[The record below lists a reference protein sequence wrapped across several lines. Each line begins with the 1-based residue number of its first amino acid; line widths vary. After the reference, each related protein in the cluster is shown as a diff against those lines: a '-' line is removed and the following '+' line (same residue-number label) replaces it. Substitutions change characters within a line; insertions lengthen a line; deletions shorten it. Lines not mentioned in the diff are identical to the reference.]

1 MVIKDRGGSRRSR
14 GTITIEDVARNAGVS
29 AMTVSR
35 VINGGKN
42 VRDSTRVR
50 VLEAVKQLN
59 YSPNSAARSLAAGQ
73 PMHVG
78 LLYANP
84 SASYLS
90 QFLIGA
96 LHAARHSGAH
106 LSIEACESED
116 PGDQAEAA
124 RRFAQGDVD
133 GVILPPPLSESKP
146 ILAEL
151 ASLRMPFV
159 TVAMAAPKP
168 DSLNVRID
176 DAAAAEEITRHL
188 LGLGHRR
195 IGFIKGHPNHVASR
209 DRFKGFSDALKDAG
223 LKVADMPV
231 EQGYFSYRSGLIAA
245 EKLLSRADPP
255 TAIFA
260 SNDDMGAAAISVAH
274 RLGLAV
280 PKDVSVVGFDDT
292 MLATSVWPELTTV
305 KQPISAMAEAAMELL
320 IADLRSRQA
329 NAARKVHERVLA
341 HALIIRESS
350 AAPPGPVAKVAK
362 TPKRVAK

>member
-1 MVIKDRGGSRRSR
+1 MASRGGSRRSR
-14 GTITIEDVARNAGVS
+14 GTITIEDVARAAGVS

-35 VINGGKN
+35 VVNRGKN
-42 VRDSTRVR
+42 VRDATRTKVM
-50 VLEAVKQLN
+50 EAVERLK
-59 YSPNSAARSLAAGQ
+59 YSPNTAARSLAAGQ

-124 RRFAQGDVD
+124 RRFAQTDVD
-133 GVILPPPLSESKP
+133 GVVLPPPLSESRP

-151 ASLRMPFV
+151 ASIRMPFV
-159 TVAMAAPKP
+159 TVAMPDPKP
-168 DSLNVRID
+168 QSLNVRID
-176 DAAAAEEITRHL
+176 DRSAAEEMTRYL
-188 LGLGHRR
+188 LGLGHRH
-195 IGFIKGHPNHVASR
+195 IGFIKGHPHHVASG
-209 DRFKGFSDALKDAG
+209 DRFRGFADAIKEAG
-223 LKVADMPV
+223 LSLSAMPV

-245 EKLLSRADPP
+245 DRLLSRPTPP

-260 SNDDMGAAAISVAH
+260 SNDDMGAAAVSVAH
-274 RLGLAV
+274 RRGLSV
-280 PKDVSVVGFDDT
+280 PEDVSVVGFDDT
-292 MLATSVWPELTTV
+292 MLATTVWPELTTV
-305 KQPISAMAEAAMELL
+305 KQPISAMAEAALELL

-329 NAARKVHERVLA
+329 RTPRKVHERVLA
-341 HALIIRESS
+341 HALIIREST
-350 AAPPGPVAKVAK
+350 APPPGGKAGRAKRK
-362 TPKRVAK
+362 SK

>member
-1 MVIKDRGGSRRSR
+1 MASSDRGGSRRSR
-14 GTITIEDVARNAGVS
+14 GTITIEDVARAAGVS

-35 VINGGKN
+35 VVNDGKN
-42 VRDSTRVR
+42 VRDATRVK
-50 VLEAVKQLN
+50 VMEAVERLK
-59 YSPNSAARSLAAGQ
+59 YSPNTAARSLAAGH

-96 LHAARHSGAH
+96 LDAARHSGAQ

-133 GVILPPPLSESKP
+133 GVILPPPLSESRP
-146 ILAEL
+146 VLAEL
-151 ASLRMPFV
+151 ASIRMPFV
-159 TVAMAAPKP
+159 TVAMPDPKP
-168 DSLNVRID
+168 QSLNVRID
-176 DAAAAEEITRHL
+176 DRAAAEEMTRYL
-188 LGLGHRR
+188 LGLGHRN
-195 IGFIKGHPNHVASR
+195 IGFIKGHPHHVASG
-209 DRFKGFSDALKDAG
+209 DRFKGFTDALKEAA
-223 LKVADMPV
+223 LNVADMPV
-231 EQGYFSYRSGLIAA
+231 EQGYFSYRSGLIAT
-245 EKLLSRADPP
+245 ERLLDRPNPP

-274 RLGLAV
+274 RRGLNV
-280 PKDVSVVGFDDT
+280 PEDLSVVGFDDT

-305 KQPISAMAEAAMELL
+305 KQPISAMAEAALELL

-329 NAARKVHERVLA
+329 KTPRKVHERVLA
-341 HALIIRESS
+341 HALIIREST
-350 AAPPGPVAKVAK
+350 APPPSGKGPR
-362 TPKRVAK
+362 PKRKTK